1 VYLSPLLIMVTVSTV
16 YDPIYRRLIDDQSFE
31 EKKRTWCIVSYPSWL
46 KTFDAAINMTHFIVP
61 FGINLTSAVVIIW
74 KSARQRTNV
83 RRNFDFKQLLG
94 EQFRQHKHLLIAPF
108 LIVVLGLP
116 RLIISIASGC
126 MKSSRNAWLYLLGY
140 LISFVCPMLVFVL
153 FVLPSKLY
161 KEQFNA
167 SIRQYRGNFPLRS
180 VSFRHLWAIRG

>member
-1 VYLSPLLIMVTVSTV
+1 
-16 YDPIYRRLIDDQSFE
+16 
-31 EKKRTWCIVSYPSWL
+31 
-46 KTFDAAINMTHFIVP
+46 MTHFMVP
-61 FGINLTSAVVIIW
+61 FAITLISASGIIW

-116 RLIISIASGC
+116 RVIISIASGC

-140 LISFVCPMLVFVL
+140 IISFICPMLTFVL
-153 FVLPSKLY
+153 FFLPSKLY
-161 KEQFNA
+161 KEEFNT
-167 SIRQYRGNFPLRS
+167 SIRQYRRNLPIRV
-180 VSFRHLWAIRG
+180 VSFRHVWAI